1 MMRHGM
7 LTYRAGMCTAFVAAR
22 LFANVWPFTSVDKHY
37 ASCDQMSLK
46 ISVCTVFRALNQSRD
61 TTPL

>member
-1 MMRHGM
+1 MMRQVM
-7 LTYRAGMCTAFVAAR
+7 LTYRAGMYIAFVAAR

-46 ISVCTVFRALNQSRD
+46 ISSYSRGGGHSKGFS
-61 TTPL
+61 PL